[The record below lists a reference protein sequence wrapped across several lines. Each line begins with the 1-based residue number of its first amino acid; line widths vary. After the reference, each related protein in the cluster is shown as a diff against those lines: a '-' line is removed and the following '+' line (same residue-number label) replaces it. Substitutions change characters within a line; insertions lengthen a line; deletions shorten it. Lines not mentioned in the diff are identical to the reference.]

1 MDFRH
6 ILIAGYAIPTILHI
20 VGVVL
25 LYKAKRQLPNQRIL
39 TMALAI
45 AEMLFC
51 LRAIIHNTMWLVG
64 LTSTWGY
71 NLSYVFLKTLL
82 MNATRFTML
91 HIIVD
96 RFLDIWLNLKYPL
109 YINQYKLKIIVICQ
123 WIFGLL
129 LAILSLL
136 LVLFKIISIQSFL
149 RLAIVAKSCLDVVII
164 IVALVT
170 FIYLFMKVKSVIHR
184 TNSQQR
190 RQRKQSGPTTT
201 AWYKVR
207 VPFLMVA
214 TFIVFNAGGFI
225 LFIINHKL
233 HNDNRTTALYC
244 SFAILDICGW
254 TSDALIYIFCRKRVR
269 RLLVN
274 RWSGLARNK
283 VRLSRWSR
291 MARNQVGALKME
303 HIS

>member
-1 MDFRH
+1 
-6 ILIAGYAIPTILHI
+6 
-20 VGVVL
+20 
-25 LYKAKRQLPNQRIL
+25 
-39 TMALAI
+39 
-45 AEMLFC
+45 
-51 LRAIIHNTMWLVG
+51 MWLVG
-64 LTSTWGY
+64 LASTWEY
-71 NLSYVFLKTLL
+71 HLVYIFFKTLL
-82 MNATRFTML
+82 MGTTRFTIL
-91 HIIVD
+91 HIIID
-96 RFLDIWLNLKYPL
+96 RFLDIWLNLKYSL
-109 YINQYKLKIIVICQ
+109 YINVTKLKIIIICQ
-123 WIFGLL
+123 WILGLI
-129 LAILSLL
+129 LAITSFL
-136 LVLFKIISIQSFL
+136 LVLSNAISLQSFL
-149 RLAIVAKSCLDVVII
+149 QRAIIAKSCLDIVII
-164 IVALVT
+164 IAALLT
-170 FIYLFMKVKSVIHR
+170 FIYLFIKVKSVLHR
-184 TNSQQR
+184 ENSQQR
-190 RQRKQSGPTTT
+190 GQGKQSGPTTT
-201 AWYKVR
+201 TWYKVK
-207 VPFLMVA
+207 VPFLMIA